1 MKIEY
6 KYSVGT
12 GTTLNPIN
20 NTIHLYI
27 KIILNIKKEIMLFD
41 LTKTNKIDTLIIY
54 NNVFSLQYLNKE
66 NSLNKTY
73 FRNKGSLT
81 TYYKLYIINLTTL
94 FMKTKI
100 YNILQSIYHKIIS
113 KYYYMNYNKE
123 CNIYNIKKI
132 NVARYCK
139 NTLYI

>member
-6 KYSVGT
+6 KYGVGT
-12 GTTLNPIN
+12 DLNPVN

-41 LTKTNKIDTLIIY
+41 LTKTNNINTLIMC
-54 NNVFSLQYLNKE
+54 NSVFSLQYLLSKE

-73 FRNKGSLT
+73 YRNQGSLT
-81 TYYKLYIINLTTL
+81 IYYDLYIINLTTV

-100 YNILQSIYHKIIS
+100 YYILQSIYHKIIS
-113 KYYYMNYNKE
+113 KYYYMNYNNE
-123 CNIYNIKKI
+123 CNIYHLKNI